1 MKKYVLFLVLI
12 VVSTFA
18 IGGCNKNNATIS
30 GTTMDFRI
38 EVNAD
43 NSLVETITIDFD
55 TKNYSGPDQ
64 LNEDRRTILGYL
76 EEDTKQYLHTFK
88 TIVEQDTVLPIEVK
102 EEYKETGVITYEP
115 KLIVNDYMIMFVMTY
130 KNSAIR
136 QMWYHFVKTSKVL
149 DYHDEIFMEESAES
163 TTPVINE
170 SGTWFNKSYIKTDSV
185 YEYAFVPYPTFTE
198 NFVYERTNI
207 TYTQTLITSYDDL
220 KTNAIKETLY
230 DGNVVERTWIIDVN
244 KALSAN
250 ANDSQLIEYYILRAN
265 RVNWYI
271 LALAIS
277 VMFVIFLFIVALVKF
292 INKRRSNLN

>member
-198 NFVYERTNI
+198 NFVYKRTNI